1 MTKLTRKKKEIV
13 EELMKDTVFDATS
26 RIIEEKGW
34 NGLTMERVAEK
45 AEVSKGTL
53 YNYFRDKKELVWLVM
68 TRFITE
74 TEIRIK
80 KNIEK
85 HKDPTEALKQV
96 IKEELYFRKE
106 KSFMVLAFMQAFQEE
121 PKLRERF
128 SEEIHPL
135 NSIRK
140 AITDL
145 FQKGMSEE
153 KFRKMDPAALSS
165 LLSSILMGTSRDWTY
180 GIIDNSPEEMTEI
193 VFSLFKQG
201 LLTTGEDFR

>member
-145 FQKGMSEE
+145 FQKGMSEG

>member
-68 TRFITE
+68 TRIITE
-74 TEIRIK
+74 SEIRIK
-80 KNIEK
+80 RNIEK

-145 FQKGMSEE
+145 FQKGMSEG

-193 VFSLFKQG
+193 VFSLFSQG

>member
-80 KNIEK
+80 RNIEK

-145 FQKGMSEE
+145 FQKGMSEG

>member
-1 MTKLTRKKKEIV
+1 MAKLTRKKREIV
-13 EELMKDTVFDATS
+13 EELMKDSIFEATS
-26 RIIEEKGW
+26 EIIEEKGW

-45 AEVSKGTL
+45 AGVSKGTL

-68 TRFITE
+68 TRLMTE
-74 TEIRIK
+74 AENRIK
-80 KNIEK
+80 ENIDEY
-85 HKDPTEALKQV
+85 KDPKEALKQV

-106 KSFMVLAFMQAFQEE
+106 KSFMVLAFMQAFHEE

-140 AITDL
+140 ATSDL
-145 FQKGMSEE
+145 FQKGMSEG
-153 KFRKMDPAALSS
+153 KFRKMNPAALSS
-165 LLSSILMGTSRDWTY
+165 ILSSILMGTSRDWTY
-180 GIIDNSPEEMTEI
+180 GIIDDSPEEMTEI
-193 VFSLFKQG
+193 VFSLFSKG